1 MVLPAATAMEH
12 VHEVMSIAV
21 NWAQRHP
28 LRAGTPMAVAGL
40 VAMLIRRLPQ
50 D

>member
-1 MVLPAATAMEH
+1 MVLPAATAMGH

-21 NWAQRHP
+21 NWAQSRL
-28 LRAGTPMAVAGL
+28 LRAGTPVAIAGL
-40 VAMLIRRLPQ
+40 VAMLIRRLPP